1 MCPGRPWASM
11 KQRFKAFLEIRW
23 HNLGKDMRGS
33 SESRVRSAKGGAGEA
48 GGAGENVIV
57 VSSDQAEGDGAK
69 KRKLHEK
76 EESAVID
83 EGERARMRAAE
94 CRAELD
100 RLVKLCKV
108 PRSVAVHAGV
118 LCSGDMAMAQRYL
131 EGEDV
136 EVLPCPKH
144 MSFMRPPRL
153 AARATL
159 NR

>member
-33 SESRVRSAKGGAGEA
+33 SESRVRSARGGAG
-48 GGAGENVIV
+48 AGEDVIV
-57 VSSDQAEGDGAK
+57 VSSDQVEGDGAK
-69 KRKLHEK
+69 KRKLQEE

-94 CRAELD
+94 CMAELD
-100 RLVKLCKV
+100 RLVKVCKV
-108 PRSVAVHAGV
+108 PRSVVVHAGM

-131 EGEDV
+131 EGEDI
-136 EVLPCPKH
+136 EVLPCH
-144 MSFMRPPRL
+144 HAVERRL
-153 AARATL
+153 F
-159 NR
+159 